1 MSSSQWIGRY
11 RVERRLGTGAF
22 GVVWLAHDDRLQA
35 PVAIKVMAENWAYR
49 LDIRERFLSEARLLR
64 RAASDGL
71 VQVFDI
77 GEHSEDRPYFV
88 MEYADRGTLEDR
100 LTAGPLPVAEALRL
114 TAAATRGA
122 AALHRAGAVHRD
134 IKPSNVLVATAPD
147 GGERVLVADLGLAK
161 SLAQAS
167 GLTLT
172 VGSAGYAA
180 PEQLDQSDGID
191 ARADV
196 YSLGALLYHLLTGVV
211 PGPPGKI
218 VAPDRLRPGLP
229 PEIRRAVLRALESD
243 RERRWPTAA
252 AFALELE
259 RLAGQAGAGAG
270 RRRRRI
276 GPVRLVAALTTLAVV
291 ALGTVA
297 AVRWQADP
305 APPAVER
312 VSDATGRIHVDVPTA
327 WAGQLAGSGWTPK
340 ALGLPDHHSAGLTVA
355 GDVARWPDLGSGVS
369 GVFVGLG
376 ADRGLVDRVGT
387 IGHRACRYEGS
398 RTYTDA
404 SWHGRVRTWSSCGTA
419 GRSLEEIGLT
429 PVRDGAPQA
438 YVQIRRGTGGDDP
451 TDRILHS
458 LRVSG

>member
-1 MSSSQWIGRY
+1 MSSPQWIGRY

-100 LTAGPLPVAEALRL
+100 LAAGPLPVAEALRL

-196 YSLGALLYHLLTGVV
+196 YSLGALLHHLLTGVV

-218 VAPDRLRPGLP
+218 VPPDRLRPGLP
-229 PEIRRAVLRALESD
+229 PAVRRAVLRALESD
-243 RERRWPTAA
+243 RERRWPTAE
-252 AFALELE
+252 AFARELE
-259 RLAGQAGAGAG
+259 RLAAPADGHPAG
-270 RRRRRI
+270 RRPRRARP
-276 GPVRLVAALTTLAVV
+276 GRLLAAVATLAVV
-291 ALGTVA
+291 ALGAVA
-297 AVRWQADP
+297 AVRWQTDP
-305 APPAVER
+305 PTPAVQR
-312 VSDATGRIHVDVPTA
+312 VSDATGRIQVDVPAA
-327 WAGQLAGSGWTPK
+327 WAGQLAGSGWTPE
-340 ALGLPDHHSAGLTVA
+340 ALGLPDHHAPGLTVA
-355 GDVARWPDLGSGVS
+355 GDVRRWPDLGAEVS

-376 ADRGLVDRVGT
+376 ADRDLADRVDA
-387 IGHRACRYEGS
+387 ISHRACRYDGS
-398 RTYTDA
+398 RTFSDA
-404 SWHGRVRTWSSCGTA
+404 SWHGRIRTWSSCGTA
-419 GRSLEEIGLT
+419 GRSLEEVALT

-438 YVQIRRGTGGDDP
+438 YVQIRRGAGDDP
-451 TDRILHS
+451 TDRILRS

>member
-1 MSSSQWIGRY
+1 MSSPQWIGRY

-100 LTAGPLPVAEALRL
+100 LAAGPLPVAEALRL
-114 TAAATRGA
+114 TAAATRGV

-196 YSLGALLYHLLTGVV
+196 YSLGALLHHLLTGAV

-218 VAPDRLRPGLP
+218 VPPDRLRPGLAP
-229 PEIRRAVLRALESD
+229 AVRRAVLRALESD
-243 RERRWPTAA
+243 RERRWPTAE

-259 RLAGQAGAGAG
+259 RLAGQADS
-270 RRRRRI
+270 
-276 GPVRLVAALTTLAVV
+276 
-291 ALGTVA
+291 
-297 AVRWQADP
+297 DP
-305 APPAVER
+305 
-312 VSDATGRIHVDVPTA
+312 
-327 WAGQLAGSGWTPK
+327 
-340 ALGLPDHHSAGLTVA
+340 
-355 GDVARWPDLGSGVS
+355 
-369 GVFVGLG
+369 
-376 ADRGLVDRVGT
+376 
-387 IGHRACRYEGS
+387 
-398 RTYTDA
+398 
-404 SWHGRVRTWSSCGTA
+404 
-419 GRSLEEIGLT
+419 
-429 PVRDGAPQA
+429 
-438 YVQIRRGTGGDDP
+438 
-451 TDRILHS
+451 
-458 LRVSG
+458 